1 MQFVKTW
8 CVDSQVWDINEPG
21 PEELA
26 GKVNV
31 VLASNAVHTCRDL
44 ATTLSH
50 VHNLLADDGFF
61 LFYEYTVCHLW
72 SESCHWRRVH
82 VFPCFPCLMNH

>member
-1 MQFVKTW
+1 M
-8 CVDSQVWDINEPG
+8 WDINEPG

-26 GKVNV
+26 GKVDV

-50 VHNLLADDGFF
+50 VQNLLADDGFF
-61 LFYEYTVCHLW
+61 LFYEYTVRHLQPGFCALK
-72 SESCHWRRVH
+72 EEPHFPLT
-82 VFPCFPCLMNH
+82 VFALCMCVPLLSGLEQ